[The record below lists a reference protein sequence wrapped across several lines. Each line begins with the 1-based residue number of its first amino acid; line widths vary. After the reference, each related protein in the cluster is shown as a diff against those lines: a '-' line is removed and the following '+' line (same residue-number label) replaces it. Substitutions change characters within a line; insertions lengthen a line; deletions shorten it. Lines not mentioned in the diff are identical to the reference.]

1 MICRHCTNSCIGKL
15 QKLHYKCATNLFGIS
30 KIQNAVYDERG
41 ARTDGRCG
49 TNRSVR
55 TSLVLGMETQTT
67 HLKFRL
73 LGLGTNTR
81 DGLIENLKHV
91 VRFRR
96 EPISVNRY
104 FSGQE
109 IGGLTN
115 TRQEVRVK
123 LGDDVHDGHEYP
135 CVAEVEYDRQALAVL
150 MPVELRVRL
159 GFDDAGVLLPD
170 RTHFLQGHHEM
181 FHHLLY
187 KGQTGCSLYRNHF
200 LKTMVSK
207 TTLPH
212 TDKPMDKYKMMFVPF
227 ILDPH
232 KDDIDRCV
240 WMIDETYPDVYVGQD
255 NTRWCSQGKREKTK
269 YRCICSHDNKSP
281 DGLKELHPRLYV
293 PMEMP
298 MMREVARLRHALASK
313 SFSAVREAIEQG
325 GTALLE
331 HDALVDFCGEEQQ
344 LRDCRKNSGGTIA
357 HCFIALRFLEKG
369 LWGYIWNN
377 VEERLIVCFG
387 SVCKHAVT
395 FENCT
400 GSHAEETG
408 EVPSSDD
415 ADNRPATR
423 QRTRGSWY
431 QGDET
436 LLDVVRR
443 VRGGSS

>member
-1 MICRHCTNSCIGKL
+1 
-15 QKLHYKCATNLFGIS
+15 
-30 KIQNAVYDERG
+30 
-41 ARTDGRCG
+41 
-49 TNRSVR
+49 
-55 TSLVLGMETQTT
+55 
-67 HLKFRL
+67 
-73 LGLGTNTR
+73 
-81 DGLIENLKHV
+81 
-91 VRFRR
+91 
-96 EPISVNRY
+96 
-104 FSGQE
+104 
-109 IGGLTN
+109 
-115 TRQEVRVK
+115 
-123 LGDDVHDGHEYP
+123 
-135 CVAEVEYDRQALAVL
+135 
-150 MPVELRVRL
+150 
-159 GFDDAGVLLPD
+159 
-170 RTHFLQGHHEM
+170 
-181 FHHLLY
+181 
-187 KGQTGCSLYRNHF
+187 
-200 LKTMVSK
+200 
-207 TTLPH
+207 
-212 TDKPMDKYKMMFVPF
+212 
-227 ILDPH
+227 
-232 KDDIDRCV
+232 
-240 WMIDETYPDVYVGQD
+240 
-255 NTRWCSQGKREKTK
+255 
-269 YRCICSHDNKSP
+269 
-281 DGLKELHPRLYV
+281 
-293 PMEMP
+293 

-357 HCFIALRFLEKG
+357 HCFIALRLLEKG

-377 VEERLIVCFG
+377 EEERLIVCFG